1 MQFAGLAIGFIT
13 LLLIGFGHAWVKWL
27 LRYLGART
35 APFVAVLGIALIA
48 ASLFI
53 GAWFVSALVG
63 IFGFTVV
70 WGAKEIVDHRA
81 EYEFNREQK

>member
-1 MQFAGLAIGFIT
+1 MQFAGLAIGLAT
-13 LLLIGFGHAWVKWL
+13 LFFIGFGHAWVKWL

-35 APFVAVLGIALIA
+35 APFVAVLGIVLIA

-53 GAWFVSALVG
+53 GDWFWSALVG

-70 WGAKEIVDHRA
+70 WGAREIVQHRA
-81 EYEFNREQK
+81 EYEFKR

>member
-1 MQFAGLAIGFIT
+1 MQFAGLAIGFAT
-13 LLLIGFGHAWVKWL
+13 LLLIGFGHAWVRWL
-27 LRYLGART
+27 LRRWGART
-35 APFVAVLGIALIA
+35 APFVAALGIALIA

-53 GAWFVSALVG
+53 ADWFVSALVG

-81 EYEFNREQK
+81 EYERKRSD